1 MIIELIGLSG
11 SQLFEQEF
19 DQQNPMG
26 AHLYDAAYSALEFK
40 GYIGITLDSTKLS
53 NHSDLRQFT
62 HQADDKIIAT
72 CILEQCDLITVQ
84 ERISQ
89 LKEEKE
95 ILLTSES
102 LAESEL
108 VEKQIMHLVSYQ
120 DGLHRTIKKQID
132 KTLQCKDEN
141 ISLRVLE
148 RGLLEVQI
156 SNLSL
161 WIGDDFPHDIDALM
175 ISQNLSEKEALLQ
188 SSTTMKEFAP
198 ILKIA
203 LREHADCHVMWSLD
217 DLELAATITLPC
229 DHVESFVQGLRLSEG
244 VVTGNRANT
253 IVMRC

>member
-26 AHLYDAAYSALEFK
+26 AHLYDAAYSTLQFK

-95 ILLTSES
+95 ILLTSQS
-102 LAESEL
+102 LAE
-108 VEKQIMHLVSYQ
+108 
-120 DGLHRTIKKQID
+120 T
-132 KTLQCKDEN
+132 
-141 ISLRVLE
+141 
-148 RGLLEVQI
+148 
-156 SNLSL
+156 
-161 WIGDDFPHDIDALM
+161 
-175 ISQNLSEKEALLQ
+175 
-188 SSTTMKEFAP
+188 
-198 ILKIA
+198 
-203 LREHADCHVMWSLD
+203 
-217 DLELAATITLPC
+217 
-229 DHVESFVQGLRLSEG
+229 
-244 VVTGNRANT
+244 
-253 IVMRC
+253 